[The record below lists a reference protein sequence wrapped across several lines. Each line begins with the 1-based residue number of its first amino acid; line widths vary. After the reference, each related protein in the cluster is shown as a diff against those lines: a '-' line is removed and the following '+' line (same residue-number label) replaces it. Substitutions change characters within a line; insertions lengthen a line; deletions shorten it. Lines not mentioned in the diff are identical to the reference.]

1 VSGPARWSASGPSEP
16 VPDGRSHGRAQSDPG
31 IEAPPGFEPP
41 PRPVPA
47 VRPGTGRSLPWTIL
61 RRLLLELKQLM
72 LPKSSGR
79 ERVWALRVRPAL
91 LRAAG
96 VPPAPMPLAR
106 VVVESGPAE
115 RHFGPGD
122 PVRSILLL
130 KVDHIGDL
138 LLALPAFA
146 TLRRGFPDASI
157 TLMCGPWNVAVARR
171 LALFDR
177 VVAVSFFPGK
187 ADASR
192 RRTFDPGGIAALGL
206 PEFDLAVDLRVD
218 EDSRLLLR
226 HVRARFKAGYFSRLM
241 PPDMALVLPQ
251 DSPAAP
257 GPPDMLHHQRGLMGR
272 LAGAVVAT
280 LDPLQDGEAMLARV
294 TAEHDAA
301 MAAELAGLARPVVAV
316 NTMSGRDIKNW
327 PLDRFVA
334 VCRWITAELGGTVV
348 LLGGPGDARNAAA
361 ILREVGAGG
370 RDAGAGRLGAGL
382 GEAGA
387 GPRGGRGRP
396 PPPPPHGGGAR
407 LRGPAR
413 ARPVLRDA
421 APCGS
426 LPRQRFRADPRGGDV
441 AGADGGGVLGHRS
454 DRRLDAARPRGHRDP
469 RGGGVLALP
478 PDPHHGLPQPARLHP
493 GHPGGDGEGGDPAR
507 PGRGVRA
514 FQGAGLRPAPAW
526 RGSQPGRLTGRHEAL
541 IPTALECD
549 RSGRQG

>member
-157 TLMCGPWNVAVARR
+157 TLMCGPWNVVVARR

-387 GPRGGRGRP
+387 GPRQAGT
-396 PPPPPHGGGAR
+396 GGAR
-407 LRGPAR
+407 DFVGRLALDQSFAMLRHVDLYLGNDSGLTHAAAMSRVPTVAVFSGIDPIGAWMPLGPEVTAIRAEVGCSPCHLTHITDCPNQHVCIQAIPVATVKAAILRALDGASAR
-413 ARPVLRDA
+413 SRVPASGPPRHGGA
-421 APCGS
+421 AN
-426 LPRQRFRADPRGGDV
+426 RAD
-441 AGADGGGVLGHRS
+441 
-454 DRRLDAARPRGHRDP
+454 
-469 RGGGVLALP
+469 
-478 PDPHHGLPQPARLHP
+478 
-493 GHPGGDGEGGDPAR
+493 
-507 PGRGVRA
+507 
-514 FQGAGLRPAPAW
+514 
-526 RGSQPGRLTGRHEAL
+526 
-541 IPTALECD
+541 
-549 RSGRQG
+549 